1 VQPSIMPGSIGVG
14 VAIDDPVVV
23 VVVVVV
29 VADTTVV
36 EEKMLVVVLIGFTE
50 LTDMVVKLT
59 CTQ

>member
-1 VQPSIMPGSIGVG
+1 MQPSTMPGSIGVG

-23 VVVVVV
+23 VVVVV
-29 VADTTVV
+29 ADTTIMEEVV
-36 EEKMLVVVLIGFTE
+36 LVVIVIGFTE

>member
-1 VQPSIMPGSIGVG
+1 MPGSIGVG